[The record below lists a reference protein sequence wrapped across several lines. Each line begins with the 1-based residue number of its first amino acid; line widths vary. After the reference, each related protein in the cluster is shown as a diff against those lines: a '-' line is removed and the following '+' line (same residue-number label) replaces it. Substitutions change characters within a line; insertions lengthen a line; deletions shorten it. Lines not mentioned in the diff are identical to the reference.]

1 MRRVL
6 LDQNTPLGI
15 RTILPDSDVE
25 SAYRLGWAALNNGEL
40 LAAAE
45 RAGFDVMVTG
55 DQNLAHQQNLTGRR
69 LAIVA
74 LTTNHWA
81 TLRATPQPIRDAV
94 QAAGPG
100 GYAIVTFP
108 RPPLRRRPPSPR

>member
-6 LDQNTPLGI
+6 LDQNAPRGL
-15 RTILPDSDVE
+15 RLLLSDHVVQ
-25 SAYRLGWAALNNGEL
+25 SAYQLGWAALSNGEL

-55 DQNLAHQQNLTGRR
+55 DQNLTHQQNLTGRK

-81 TLRATPQPIRDAV
+81 TLRANPQPIRDAV
-94 QAAGPG
+94 QAAEPG
-100 GYAIVTFP
+100 GYTVVAFP
-108 RPPLRRRPPSPR
+108 RPPLRSRPPPPR